1 MKTIKVSEAIGD
13 QLNWMVCKAMYP
25 HDTLTPTHRWVR
37 EGRSGT
43 GEFPINQYSTDWAQ
57 GGPIIDREGIH
68 ATVEY
73 SSDVFGNPIARCGW
87 RASAWNASTPGTS
100 GFMVWGLGE
109 TILVAAM
116 RCYVASKLGYNVE
129 VPNELE

>member
-1 MKTIKVSEAIGD
+1 MKTIKVSESIGE
-13 QLNWMVCKAMYP
+13 QLNWLVAKC
-25 HDTLTPTHRWVR
+25 
-37 EGRSGT
+37 EGRDIRPGRWRGKFSSNG
-43 GEFPINQYSTDWAQ
+43 GIWLPSTDWAQ

-116 RCYVASKLGYNVE
+116 RGYALLCSIQVG
-129 VPNELE
+129 LQCRSA